1 MESSNSSNCAA
12 ELETIATLSRKELT
26 VPEMGQES
34 NKATIRLVRHPES
47 HRRSIKTRTHVKNI
61 CGGGDGSSGG
71 GEDSDEK
78 AEVEEKIV
86 ALQKIVPG
94 GGSLCAEKLFEE
106 TAEYILT
113 LQCQIKVLRFL
124 ASFVEV
130 PEIEKRKLGG

>member
-1 MESSNSSNCAA
+1 MESSNSSNFAA
-12 ELETIATLSRKELT
+12 EPETMATMSRKELMN
-26 VPEMGQES
+26 PEMGQES
-34 NKATIRLVRHPES
+34 NKVTIRVVRHPES
-47 HRRSIKTRTHVKNI
+47 HRRSIKTRTHVKTI

-78 AEVEEKIV
+78 AEVDEKIV

-94 GGSLCAEKLFEE
+94 GESLCADKLFEE

-113 LQCQIKVLRFL
+113 LQCQIKVLSFL
-124 ASFVEV
+124 ASFVEG